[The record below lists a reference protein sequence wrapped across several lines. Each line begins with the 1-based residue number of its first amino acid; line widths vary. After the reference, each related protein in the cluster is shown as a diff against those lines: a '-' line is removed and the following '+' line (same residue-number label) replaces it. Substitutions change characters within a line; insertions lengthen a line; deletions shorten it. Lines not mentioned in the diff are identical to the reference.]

1 MLVYRTTVY
10 LFSIV
15 VQVSCNFSGT
25 YLHALLSMKEISHY
39 LIIMATEM
47 LWFSVILGS
56 IFIFLCFVLTI
67 IHCHTQEQNKSKIEP
82 RIRLSYDMNN
92 SFCTQCFHFFR
103 LDIVAS
109 EYCIFYGLFYETVF
123 LTRKVK
129 KRATTALFLYD
140 QSLLS

>member
-1 MLVYRTTVY
+1 MLLVSNMILKLSSIILVNFSLSLVVVRAQQSERRTMTMPMLVYRTTVY

-56 IFIFLCFVLTI
+56 VFIFLCFVLTI
-67 IHCHTQEQNKSKIEP
+67 IHCHTQEQNKLKIEP
-82 RIRLSYDMNN
+82 RIRLNYDMNN

-103 LDIVAS
+103 
-109 EYCIFYGLFYETVF
+109 
-123 LTRKVK
+123 
-129 KRATTALFLYD
+129 
-140 QSLLS
+140 